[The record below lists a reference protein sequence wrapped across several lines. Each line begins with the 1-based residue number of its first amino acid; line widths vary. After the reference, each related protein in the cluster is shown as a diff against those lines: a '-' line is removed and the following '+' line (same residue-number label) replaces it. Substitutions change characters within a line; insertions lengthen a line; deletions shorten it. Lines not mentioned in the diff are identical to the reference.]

1 MSSTSAKAETLIR
14 NANIITMDPRQPRA
28 EAVAILDGKFIGVG
42 TSAELTNLVGPN
54 TRVLDLTGKTV
65 LPGFIDAHIH
75 VLNSGIRHVMAADCD
90 LLSITAIQTAL
101 RERVETTAPAQ
112 WVQGFKFDD
121 TKTVE
126 NRFLFREDLD
136 AVSTFHP
143 IMVAH
148 RAGHIYYLNSMA
160 LEMAG
165 FTRDTPDPFGGRLG
179 RDPDTG
185 ELNGVVYERA
195 I

>member
-1 MSSTSAKAETLIR
+1 MTSTWLKADLVVR
-14 NANIITMDPRQPRA
+14 NANIITMDPGQPRA
-28 EAVAILDGKFIGVG
+28 QAAAILDGKFIGVG
-42 TSAELTNLVGPN
+42 SAADLTNLVGPN

-90 LLSITAIQTAL
+90 LPTITAIQTAL
-101 RERVETTAPAQ
+101 RERVETTAPGQ

-143 IMVAH
+143 IMVSH
-148 RAGHIYYLNSMA
+148 RAGHIYYLNTVIA
-160 LEMAG
+160 L
-165 FTRDTPDPFGGRLG
+165 R
-179 RDPDTG
+179 
-185 ELNGVVYERA
+185 
-195 I
+195 